1 MTPEGRIVCHIKK
14 VITAHGG
21 AVRKVSWEGRV
32 GAPDLLIMIGGRH
45 WFIECKAPGESPRPS
60 QLREFSIMENIGGC
74 RVEVI
79 DSVDS
84 FALWWSRVQQLQV
97 LK

>member
-1 MTPEGRIVCHIKK
+1 MTPEGRIVCYIKK

-21 AVRKVSWEGRV
+21 AVRKVSWEGRA

-60 QLREFSIMENIGGC
+60 QTREFSIMEHLGGC

-79 DSVDS
+79 DSVDA

>member
-14 VITAHGG
+14 TVTSAGG
-21 AVRKVSWEGRV
+21 AVRKVSWEGRA

-60 QLREFSIMENIGGC
+60 QTREFSIMEHLGGC
-74 RVEVI
+74 CVEVI
-79 DSVDS
+79 DSVDA

>member
-14 VITAHGG
+14 TVTSAGG

-60 QLREFSIMENIGGC
+60 QLREFSIMEHLGGC
-74 RVEVI
+74 RILVI
-79 DSVDS
+79 NSKQDFDN
-84 FALWWSRVQQLQV
+84 WWIRVQQLQV

>member
-14 VITAHGG
+14 TVTAAGG
-21 AVRKVSWEGRV
+21 AVRKVSWEGRA

-60 QLREFSIMENIGGC
+60 QTREFSIMENVGGC
-74 RVEVI
+74 CVEVI
-79 DSVDS
+79 DSVDA

>member
-14 VITAHGG
+14 TVTSAGG
-21 AVRKVSWEGRV
+21 AVRKVSWEGRA

-60 QLREFSIMENIGGC
+60 QTREFSIMKNVGGC
-74 RVEVI
+74 CVEVI
-79 DSVDS
+79 DSVDA